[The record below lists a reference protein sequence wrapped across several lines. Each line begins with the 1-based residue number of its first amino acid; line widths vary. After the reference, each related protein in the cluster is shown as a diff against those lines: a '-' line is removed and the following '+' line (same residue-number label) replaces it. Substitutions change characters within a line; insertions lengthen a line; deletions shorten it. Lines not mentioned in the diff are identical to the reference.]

1 MRASILLKNYP
12 CMGKAERVQNTL
24 DAFIGILG
32 SVEQD
37 KERRAA
43 SLDRMFWEYNNLN
56 INEFEDTETKF
67 AKIVAEKRT
76 YPPAF
81 VASSLGFN
89 KSTMQVKYNDVLMRF
104 GLERRP
110 VVASLRNALHYEKLK
125 IMIIKYYECLRK

>member
-1 MRASILLKNYP
+1 
-12 CMGKAERVQNTL
+12 MGKAERVQNTL

-32 SVEQD
+32 SAEQD